1 MANDLTTPDS
11 EILIYTTDDGGIRI
25 DVQMVD
31 ETVWLTQA
39 QMAEL
44 FGKARNTVTEHIH
57 NVFDEGEL
65 DENSV
70 CRKFRHTAADGKNY
84 EVIYYN
90 LDVIISV
97 GYRVKSHRGTQFRQW
112 ATGRLREYII
122 KGFTLDDKRL
132 RERRTATDYFDELID
147 RIRDIRASEANFYQ
161 KIKNIYRD
169 CSIDYDP
176 HAETSQQFYQM
187 VQNKLHWAV
196 HGNTAAE
203 LIAARADADK
213 PYMGMTSFKGEKPRK
228 ADSTIAKNYLNEE
241 EISLLNLIVN
251 QYLDFAELQ
260 AKRRQQMTMKD
271 WTVKLNDFLRL
282 NDMEILEGMGKISK
296 KQADDMAHLEFKEY
310 KKQQRRIE
318 DHSAADALEKE
329 AQKLI
334 NAPADKKK
342 TKAKK

>member
-1 MANDLTTPDS
+1 MASDLTTPDS
-11 EILIYTTDDGGIRI
+11 EILIYTTDDGSVRI

-44 FGKARNTVTEHIH
+44 FGKARNTITEHIR
-57 NVFDEGEL
+57 NVFEKGEL

-84 EVIYYN
+84 EVQCYN

-97 GYRVKSHRGTQFRQW
+97 GYRVKSQRGTQFRQW
-112 ATGRLREYII
+112 ATARLREYII

-132 RERRTATDYFDELID
+132 REGRTATDYFDELID
-147 RIRDIRASEANFYQ
+147 RIRDIRASERNFYQ
-161 KIKNIYRD
+161 KVKDIYRD

-176 HAETSQQFYQM
+176 RDETSQQFYQM

-203 LIAARADADK
+203 VIAARADADK
-213 PYMGMTSFKGEKPRK
+213 PYMGMTSFKGKKPRK
-228 ADSTIAKNYLNEE
+228 ADSTIAKNYLGED

-260 AKRRQQMTMKD
+260 AKRRQQMTMRD
-271 WTVKLNDFLRL
+271 WAAKLDDFLRL
-282 NDMEILEGMGKISK
+282 NDMEILEGLGQISK
-296 KQADDMAHLEFKEY
+296 KEADNMAHLEFEKYKEH
-310 KKQQRRIE
+310 QRQIE
-318 DHSAADALEKE
+318 DTGAAEELEKE
-329 AQKLI
+329 AQRLI
-334 NAPADKKK
+334 ASGKQK
-342 TKAKK
+342 TKSEDTE

>member
-1 MANDLTTPDS
+1 MNS
-11 EILIYTTDDGGIRI
+11 EILIYTTDDGAIRI

-39 QMAEL
+39 RMAEL
-44 FGKARNTVTEHIH
+44 FGKARNTVTEHIR

-84 EVIYYN
+84 EVMYYN

-132 RERRTATDYFDELID
+132 REGRTATDYFDELID

-161 KIKNIYRD
+161 KIKDIYRD

-241 EISLLNLIVN
+241 EIGLLNLIVN

-271 WTVKLNDFLRL
+271 WTVKLDDFLRL
-282 NDMEILEGMGKISK
+282 NDMEILEGLGKISK

-310 KKQQRRIE
+310 KKQQCQIE
-318 DHSAADALEKE
+318 DQHVAEALEKE
-329 AQKLI
+329 ARKLI
-334 NAPADKKK
+334 GAPADKKK

>member
-1 MANDLTTPDS
+1 MNS
-11 EILIYTTDDGGIRI
+11 EILIYTTDDGVIRI

-39 QMAEL
+39 QMSQL
-44 FGKARNTVTEHIH
+44 FEKDKRTISEHIR
-57 NVFDEGEL
+57 NVFNEGEL

-70 CRKFRHTAADGKNY
+70 VRKFRTTAADGKNY
-84 EVIYYN
+84 EVMYYN

-132 RERRTATDYFDELID
+132 REGRTATDYFDELID

-161 KIKNIYRD
+161 KIKDIYRD

-228 ADSTIAKNYLNEE
+228 ADSTIARNYLNEE

-271 WTVKLNDFLRL
+271 WTVKLDDFLRL
-282 NDMEILEGMGKISK
+282 NDMEILDRLGKISK

-310 KKQQRRIE
+310 KKQQRWIE

-334 NAPADKKK
+334 GSPADKKK

>member
-1 MANDLTTPDS
+1 MNS

-39 QMAEL
+39 RMAEL
-44 FGKARNTVTEHIH
+44 FGKARNTVTEHIR

-84 EVIYYN
+84 EVMYYN

-112 ATGRLREYII
+112 STGRLREYII

-132 RERRTATDYFDELID
+132 REGRTATDYFDELID

-161 KIKNIYRD
+161 KIKDIYRD

-241 EISLLNLIVN
+241 EIGLLNLIVN

-271 WTVKLNDFLRL
+271 WTVKLDDFLRL
-282 NDMEILEGMGKISK
+282 NDMEILEGLGKISK

-310 KKQQRRIE
+310 KKQQCQIE
-318 DHSAADALEKE
+318 DQHVAEALEKE
-329 AQKLI
+329 ARKLI
-334 NAPADKKK
+334 GAPADKKK